1 MYHEAAA
8 KHGYQSTNEQIGWSL
23 PAYAAETDEIAIREA
38 KPHIEFFLNKLLRM
52 PPEMLLPPGYISL
65 ASMKGILAAKKGI
78 SAGPRTI
85 DDVIE
90 QGIFLCGSAKTIRE
104 KIEKYQKEIGFG
116 YLLPQMQFGT
126 LPHELV
132 TKSTEIF
139 AKEIIPHFRGKAA
152 GGATRAS
159 A

>member
-1 MYHEAAA
+1 
-8 KHGYQSTNEQIGWSL
+8 
-23 PAYAAETDEIAIREA
+23 
-38 KPHIEFFLNKLLRM
+38 M

-85 DDVIE
+85 DEVID
-90 QGIFLCGSAKTIRE
+90 QGIFLCGSAATLRE
-104 KIEKYQKEIGFG
+104 RIEKYQKEIGFG

-126 LPHELV
+126 LPHDLV

-139 AKEIIPHFRGKAA
+139 AKEIIPYFRRDRSSAA
-152 GGATRAS
+152 PAAHAS